1 MPLLEAAIPPV
12 FFELD
17 VTALLPSILRS
28 LRLLAAAC
36 FVCIFFL
43 SSAFANVSVPVLCYH
58 RFGPTVADSMT
69 VTTAVFE
76 SHLNYLRDNGY
87 TVIPLQTLVDY
98 ELGKAP
104 PPPAKSVVIT
114 IDDGHRTV
122 YEEVLPLI
130 KQHRVPVT
138 LFIYPSAISNSH
150 APYAMKWEQLHEL
163 VDTGFFTIQSH
174 TYWHPNFKT
183 EKKRLS
189 QAEYDKFVTMQLQ
202 KSKAALEKRFGT
214 TVDVLAWPF
223 GIYDDDLLERAKAAG
238 YTAAFSI
245 DGKPV
250 RSGDRMQALPRFLM
264 NNSHQGKVFAQ
275 MISSPAN
282 ASAPSNTPLQNSTAQ
297 R

>member
-1 MPLLEAAIPPV
+1 MLP
-12 FFELD
+12 
-17 VTALLPSILRS
+17 ALLPLIFRRLRQ
-28 LRLLAAAC
+28 LAVVY
-36 FVCIFFL
+36 FVCVF
-43 SSAFANVSVPVLCYH
+43 SSTAFANISTPVLCYH

-76 SHLNYLRDNGY
+76 SHLKYLRDNGY
-87 TVIPLQTLVDY
+87 TVIPMQSLVDY
-98 ELGKAP
+98 QLGKAP
-104 PPPAKSVVIT
+104 SPPAKSVVIT

-130 KQHRVPVT
+130 KQYRVPVT

-189 QAEYDKFVTMQLQ
+189 PAEYDKFATMQLR

-214 TVDVLAWPF
+214 QVNVLAWPF
-223 GIYDDDLLERAKAAG
+223 GIYDDDLLARANAAG
-238 YTAAFSI
+238 YAAAFSI

-250 RSGDRMQALPRFLM
+250 RSGEHMQALPRFLM

-275 MISSPAN
+275 MI
-282 ASAPSNTPLQNSTAQ
+282 APQQNTTAQ

>member
-1 MPLLEAAIPPV
+1 MPLLDAAIS
-12 FFELD
+12 LSID
-17 VTALLPSILRS
+17 WIVTALLPSIFRS
-28 LRLLAAAC
+28 LRQLAAVYFICA
-36 FVCIFFL
+36 FFL
-43 SSAFANVSVPVLCYH
+43 SSAFANVPVPSVSVPVLCYH

-76 SHLNYLRDNGY
+76 SHLKYLRDNGY
-87 TVIPLQTLVDY
+87 SVIPMQALIDY
-98 ELGKAP
+98 ELGKTP
-104 PPPAKSVVIT
+104 PPPAKSVIIT

-130 KQHRVPVT
+130 KQYRVPIT

-163 VDTGFFTIQSH
+163 ADTGFFTIQSH

-189 QAEYDKFVTMQLQ
+189 PAEYEKFVTMQLK

-214 TVDVLAWPF
+214 PVDVLAWPF
-223 GIYDDDLLERAKAAG
+223 GIYDDDLLAHAKAAG
-238 YTAAFSI
+238 YAAAFSI

-250 RSGDRMQALPRFLM
+250 RNGDHLQALPRFLM

-275 MISSPAN
+275 MLSS
-282 ASAPSNTPLQNSTAQ
+282 Q
-297 R
+297 

>member
-1 MPLLEAAIPPV
+1 MLL
-12 FFELD
+12 
-17 VTALLPSILRS
+17 ALFCS
-28 LRLLAAAC
+28 LRRLAAVCFAC
-36 FVCIFFL
+36 AFFL
-43 SSAFANVSVPVLCYH
+43 SSAFANVSPNVSVPVLCYH

-69 VTTAVFE
+69 VTTTVFE
-76 SHLNYLRDNGY
+76 SHLKYLRDNGY
-87 TVIPLQTLVDY
+87 TVIPMQTLVDY

-104 PPPAKSVVIT
+104 PPPEKSVVIT

-130 KQHRVPVT
+130 KQYRVPVT

-189 QAEYDKFVTMQLQ
+189 PAEYEKFVSMQLQ

-214 TVDVLAWPF
+214 QVNVLAWPF
-223 GIYDDDLLERAKAAG
+223 GIYDDDLLARAKTAG
-238 YTAAFSI
+238 YAAAFSI

-250 RSGDRMQALPRFLM
+250 RSGEHMQALPRFLM

-275 MISSPAN
+275 MVASP
-282 ASAPSNTPLQNSTAQ
+282 QQSTAQ
-297 R
+297 QNAAASNTTAQR

>member
-1 MPLLEAAIPPV
+1 MLL
-12 FFELD
+12 
-17 VTALLPSILRS
+17 ALFCS
-28 LRLLAAAC
+28 LRRLAAVCFAC
-36 FVCIFFL
+36 AFFL
-43 SSAFANVSVPVLCYH
+43 SSAFANVSTNVSVPVLCYH

-69 VTTAVFE
+69 VTTTVFE
-76 SHLNYLRDNGY
+76 SHLKYLRDNGY
-87 TVIPLQTLVDY
+87 TVIPMQTLVDY

-104 PPPAKSVVIT
+104 PPPEKSVVIT

-130 KQHRVPVT
+130 KQYRVPVT

-189 QAEYDKFVTMQLQ
+189 PAEYEKFVSMQLQ

-214 TVDVLAWPF
+214 QVNVLAWPF
-223 GIYDDDLLERAKAAG
+223 GIYDDDLLARAKTAG
-238 YTAAFSI
+238 YAAAFSI

-250 RSGDRMQALPRFLM
+250 RSGEHMQALPRFLM

-275 MISSPAN
+275 MVASP
-282 ASAPSNTPLQNSTAQ
+282 QQSTAQ
-297 R
+297 QNAAASNTTAQR